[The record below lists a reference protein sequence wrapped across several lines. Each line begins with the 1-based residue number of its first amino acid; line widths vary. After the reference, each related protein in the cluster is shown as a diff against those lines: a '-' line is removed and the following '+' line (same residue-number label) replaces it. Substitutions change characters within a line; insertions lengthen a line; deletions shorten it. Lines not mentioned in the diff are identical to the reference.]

1 LSELLGWEYRP
12 NKRNGRKREDHLC
25 YLQKIRQIQKEEKE
39 EHIKRLL
46 ARGYTKSEI
55 AKMLGIT
62 RQNLYKTYGHL
73 FK

>member
-1 LSELLGWEYRP
+1 L
-12 NKRNGRKREDHLC
+12 K
-25 YLQKIRQIQKEEKE
+25 YLQKIRQIQEEEKE

-46 ARGYTKSEI
+46 AKGYTKSE
-55 AKMLGIT
+55 MLGIT